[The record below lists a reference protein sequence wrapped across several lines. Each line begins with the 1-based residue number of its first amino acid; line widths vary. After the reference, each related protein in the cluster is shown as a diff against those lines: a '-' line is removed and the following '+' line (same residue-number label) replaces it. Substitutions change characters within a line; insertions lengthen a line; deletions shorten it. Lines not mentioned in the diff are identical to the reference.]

1 MVEAV
6 KLAAETAST
15 DLISVI
21 STSAP
26 LAIGLMVGVVG
37 IRIVMRIFK
46 SGAK

>member
-6 KLAAETAST
+6 NTAATAAST

-21 STSAP
+21 TTSAP

-37 IRIVMRIFK
+37 IRVVMRIFK

>member
-6 KLAAETAST
+6 NTAATAASG
-15 DLISVI
+15 DLIDVI
-21 STSAP
+21 TASAP
-26 LAIGLMVGVVG
+26 LAIGLMVGVIG